1 MLSQK
6 AFKEGIAIVLSI
18 HKQFEPRE
26 NKQVI
31 YRAWYSMFKD
41 LNDKQFLDAV
51 AKFMLEGRKLYPG
64 DNFISEIRQIA
75 LPKFIETEGDC
86 VELAFAAVRKF
97 GYMRGKEALDWLKVR
112 SPLAASVVQRIGFG
126 ELCRC
131 KTENLETLR
140 GQMRGFFKAE
150 KDRAKTHGQ
159 VIESATQLENGLPM
173 PSDQK
178 LIGLAEKVGAKLQA
192 LPGGKNA
199 A

>member
-1 MLSQK
+1 MKATKFYAGLAILFSQFPSREPRGEFQDSIIGLWRK
-6 AFKEGIAIVLSI
+6 AFDSLDG
-18 HKQFEPRE
+18 
-26 NKQVI
+26 
-31 YRAWYSMFKD
+31 
-41 LNDKQFLDAV
+41 DK
-51 AKFMLEGRKLYPG
+51 
-64 DNFISEIRQIA
+64 FISICENFVLNQKTLFPNDNLLAMIRDIA
-75 LPKFIETEGDC
+75 FPQLTETEGDC

-97 GYMRGKEALDWLKVR
+97 GYMREKEALDWLKVR
-112 SPLAASVVQRIGFG
+112 SLLAASVVQRIGFG

-159 VIESATQLENGLPM
+159 VVESATQLENGLPM

-178 LIGLAEKVGAKLQA
+178 LIGLAEKVGTKLQA